1 MNDQTTNRTFICSVV
16 FVDLVGYSKR
26 SVSEQLA
33 IKDHFTALL
42 SDALKDIALN
52 DRIVLD
58 TGDGA
63 AMSFLGDPEDAL
75 FVGMSLRDAL
85 KPGAS
90 GNGGGE
96 PKDEPADKA
105 GIRIGINLGP
115 VKLVKDINGHPNI
128 VGDGIN
134 VAQRIMSFAEP
145 GQVLVSRSY
154 YDVVSCLSEEYGKL
168 FAYDG
173 SRTDK
178 HVREHEVYVVGDS
191 EKAFSRAK
199 TGMERRAAGSGPKPA
214 FKPEAAGEE
223 QARAP
228 LLARLTEAATAF
240 AQDRRKVMIAGGALG
255 AVVLL
260 LVGLLIARK
269 PAPPQIQTAQAG
281 AAASAP
287 AAPGEAKT
295 GQQQDE
301 AKAAHPAAAA
311 KAPAAH
317 AAAKKDA
324 PRPQLPPG
332 EVNLAVRPWG
342 EVFVNGKSRGVS
354 PPMKSLK
361 LAPGKYKIEI
371 RNSDLAPYADT
382 VEVKSRETL
391 TIRHTFK

>member
-42 SDALKDIALN
+42 GDALKDIALN

-85 KPGAS
+85 KLPETDNGA
-90 GNGGGE
+90 G
-96 PKDEPADKA
+96 

-154 YDVVSCLSEEYGKL
+154 YDVVSCLSEEYNKL
-168 FAYDG
+168 FSYDG

-178 HVREHEVYVVGDS
+178 HVREHEVYVVGVS
-191 EKAFSRAK
+191 EPAFTRAK
-199 TGMERRAAGSGPKPA
+199 AGMERRAAGSGPKPA
-214 FKPEAAGEE
+214 YKPDAGGEG
-223 QARAP
+223 ARGS
-228 LLARLTEAATAF
+228 LLERLRPAVTEF
-240 AQDRRKVMIAGGALG
+240 LQDRRKVMIAGGALG

-260 LVGLLIARK
+260 LAGLLVAKK
-269 PAPPQIQTAQAG
+269 PAAPQLQSAAAQTAAV
-281 AAASAP
+281 AP
-287 AAPGEAKT
+287 AAPASQGEASPAAAAP
-295 GQQQDE
+295 
-301 AKAAHPAAAA
+301 AKAAHPAVA
-311 KAPAAH
+311 KAQPAKKEAPKPH
-317 AAAKKDA
+317 AA
-324 PRPQLPPG
+324 PG
-332 EVNLAVRPWG
+332 LVKLAINPWG
-342 EVFVNGKSRGVS
+342 EVYVDGKSRGVS
-354 PPMKSLK
+354 PPIKSLK
-361 LAPGKYKIEI
+361 LAPGKYRIEV
-371 RNSDLAPYADT
+371 RNSTLAPYDET
-382 VEVKSRETL
+382 IEVKSREEV
-391 TIRHTFK
+391 TIRHKFK